1 MKIPVGTYQ
10 KNLYAEETLY
20 LDSFNHT
27 FVDGVSGTGK
37 STFLENVAIE
47 NIRAGRPLIFFDCH
61 GTSIRKILKRI
72 PKRLSGKVLYFNPL
86 AKKVPGLNFFSF
98 VSADERYKAV
108 NAIVSIMKSL
118 AEDAWGHETQHVIQ
132 TGGTAVMDGEKDPTI
147 IHVYLFIIREMY
159 RRALIDASDDQ
170 LLKDFQSQFDSKE
183 GLRPSERM
191 SKFSPALNKAHP
203 FVQPIIRTVFGQT
216 DSLNI
221 IDLMDKNY
229 IILVDLDKGKIG
241 DNAASL
247 IGSAI
252 MSYIQL
258 KAFER
263 KADKRTECTIIVD
276 EFQNF
281 CHGVNWTTFFAELR
295 KYDIRVWLATQSITQ
310 VPDKWLDPILT
321 NSSNVISFAAGD
333 KDAERMVKVFGGQT
347 TEKHL
352 LFMDDRVFCA
362 KLKDDIH
369 REFFE
374 DVKVF
379 PPAEPRGDES
389 HWRDVLKTSR
399 MRWGKNRK
407 DIDKGILKLLN
418 QRD

>member
-47 NIRAGRPLIFFDCH
+47 NIRACLPLIFFDPH
-61 GTSIRKILKRI
+61 GTSIRNILKRV
-72 PKRLSGKVLYFNPL
+72 PRRYSEKVLYFNPL

-98 VSADERYKAV
+98 MSPEDRHKAV
-108 NAIVSIMKSL
+108 NTIVSIMKSH

-132 TGGTAVMDGEKDPTI
+132 TGGTAVVEGEKDPTI
-147 IHVYLFIIREMY
+147 IHLYLFIMREIY
-159 RRALIDASDDQ
+159 RRSLIDASDDQ

-191 SKFSPALNKAHP
+191 SKLSPALNKAHP
-203 FVQPIIRTVFGQT
+203 FVQPVIRTVFGQT
-216 DSLNI
+216 DSLNFV
-221 IDLMDKNY
+221 DLMDRNY
-229 IILVDLDKGKIG
+229 VILVDLDKGKIG
-241 DNAASL
+241 DIAASL

-263 KADKRTECTIIVD
+263 KADNRTECTIIVD

-295 KYDIRVWLATQSITQ
+295 KYDIRVWLATQSVTQ

-321 NSSNVISFAAGD
+321 NASNVISFAAGD
-333 KDAERMVKVFGGQT
+333 KDAERLVKVFGNQT
-347 TEKHL
+347 TEEHL
-352 LFMDDRVFCA
+352 LYMDDRVFCA
-362 KLKDDIH
+362 KVKDGIH
-369 REFFE
+369 RDFYQ
-374 DVKVF
+374 DVRVF
-379 PPAEPRGDES
+379 PPAPRRGDES
-389 HWRDVLKTSR
+389 YWRDVLKTSR

-407 DIDKGILKLLN
+407 DVDKGILKLLN
-418 QRD
+418 QQY